1 MFALFAAIIV
11 PIFLCIY
18 MPFRWL
24 TSHEWPWLRRALYF
38 PIAGQARW
46 EHATQRMRLL
56 RRLGGVPVLLRTADE
71 RTVHAVWIEYRS
83 PGAKHPDRAHSAT
96 DEGPCATPVA
106 LCLHANAMV
115 LDDMIDWAQFYLTR
129 GISVM
134 LVTFWGYPDPDE
146 PEADGRASPPTAAP
160 DVERVKQLPREMEAA
175 YSADLAMRCPSE
187 QTMYHDAEAA
197 LRWLMD
203 TRGATIDRTLV
214 HGLSIGGG
222 VAASLGVNHPGL
234 RVTFDQTFASLAEVT
249 LHVGTGLYE
258 QIVLPRAPRRCHT
271 LVRWLRPCV
280 LRLVAFV
287 LLRMLFKTGS
297 SSSRIGEQDRM
308 DNVRKAAAI
317 KADVFA
323 IFAEQDEMMPPT
335 IAQRLLVARYGAS
348 ASPEMINSR
357 QLCVPGGHCAFFA
370 DTPEHAHKYTQ
381 VLPAARRDTA
391 SLHPTAHPPSHS
403 PTFPQRRF
411 MEASHRLR
419 ARCAPLPHALLPHAP
434 LPHAPLPHAPLPH
447 APLPHAPAVPIL
459 VWLPRTMSAG
469 APSPMQHTP
478 HAARYRSLHPNLAV
492 QPHGQPS
499 KSTARHAATS
509 TEPPG
514 PPHLRVWAAING

>member
-1 MFALFAAIIV
+1 MLALFAAIIV

-24 TSHEWPWLRRALYF
+24 TSQEWPWLRRALYF

-175 YSADLAMRCPSE
+175 YSADVGMRCPSE

-335 IAQRLLVARYGAS
+335 IAHRLLVARYGAS
-348 ASPEMINSR
+348 AAPDMIHSR

-381 VLPAARRDTA
+381 VRTYPLNSGAARRAPRHTS
-391 SLHPTAHPPSHS
+391 SLL
-403 PTFPQRRF
+403 
-411 MEASHRLR
+411 EAS
-419 ARCAPLPHALLPHAP
+419 
-434 LPHAPLPHAPLPH
+434 
-447 APLPHAPAVPIL
+447 
-459 VWLPRTMSAG
+459 
-469 APSPMQHTP
+469 
-478 HAARYRSLHPNLAV
+478 
-492 QPHGQPS
+492 
-499 KSTARHAATS
+499 
-509 TEPPG
+509 
-514 PPHLRVWAAING
+514 

>member
-1 MFALFAAIIV
+1 MPWLLLEAPSGALHDQAASAAAALFGGAFVAEFASV
-11 PIFLCIY
+11 EA
-18 MPFRWL
+18 PFD
-24 TSHEWPWLRRALYF
+24 
-38 PIAGQARW
+38 GQAMALDLGGGAPPLAVRRGQY
-46 EHATQRMRLL
+46 A
-56 RRLGGVPVLLRTADE
+56 RLGLARNASAAVAQAFLPPFDDVPALVEAGGVGAGSGALINFEAGSRNAGPQGLAVAPPPGSPLADVPATLALSAWMAGVATAGGALAPAWRAAPLGVPVLLRTADE

-83 PGAKHPDRAHSAT
+83 PGAKLPDRAHSAT

-175 YSADLAMRCPSE
+175 YSADVGMRCPSE

-335 IAQRLLVARYGAS
+335 IAHRLLVARYGAS
-348 ASPEMINSR
+348 AAPDMIHSR

-381 VLPAARRDTA
+381 VRTYPLTPVLPAARRDT
-391 SLHPTAHPPSHS
+391 H
-403 PTFPQRRF
+403 RRF
-411 MEASHRLR
+411 
-419 ARCAPLPHALLPHAP
+419 
-434 LPHAPLPHAPLPH
+434 
-447 APLPHAPAVPIL
+447 
-459 VWLPRTMSAG
+459 
-469 APSPMQHTP
+469 
-478 HAARYRSLHPNLAV
+478 
-492 QPHGQPS
+492 
-499 KSTARHAATS
+499 
-509 TEPPG
+509 
-514 PPHLRVWAAING
+514 

>member
-1 MFALFAAIIV
+1 MLALFAAIIV

-24 TSHEWPWLRRALYF
+24 TSQEWPWLRRALYF

-71 RTVHAVWIEYRS
+71 RTVHAVWIEYRP

-175 YSADLAMRCPSE
+175 YSADVGMRCPSE

-203 TRGATIDRTLV
+203 TRGASIDRTLV

-335 IAQRLLVARYGAS
+335 IAHRLLVARYGAS
-348 ASPEMINSR
+348 ADSDMIHSR

-381 VLPAARRDTA
+381 VRTSPLNSGAARRAPRHTPYASRKKLPAAYVRDAPRSLTPRSLTCCRVLSCSRVLTRSHAFGA
-391 SLHPTAHPPSHS
+391 SLLPACSLARGSTCTHV
-403 PTFPQRRF
+403 
-411 MEASHRLR
+411 ASSNDDV
-419 ARCAPLPHALLPHAP
+419 
-434 LPHAPLPHAPLPH
+434 
-447 APLPHAPAVPIL
+447 AVPYCIRL
-459 VWLPRTMSAG
+459 G
-469 APSPMQHTP
+469 APSLMHHTL
-478 HAARYRSLHPNLAV
+478 HATDLRHLVQISRSPLQISATDLRYRSPL
-492 QPHGQPS
+492 QIS
-499 KSTARHAATS
+499 AT
-509 TEPPG
+509 
-514 PPHLRVWAAING
+514 